1 MSGITYTHRHIKG
14 AEEMNILFLDDDRYR
29 HEMFVEDVSQHPENK
44 QIFLTLAHSYAEF
57 VQVTSVIKTWDIIF
71 LDHDL
76 GVEDQMC
83 IPHVTNRFPTGS
95 DVARYMVENNIKA
108 KKIII
113 HSYNYEGARN
123 MMGIFKDHGIES
135 TYHPY
140 DASLKDHLA

>member
-1 MSGITYTHRHIKG
+1 
-14 AEEMNILFLDDDRYR
+14 MNILFLDDDENR
-29 HEMFVEDVSQHPENK
+29 HELFGVWAQNRTGILASPRSYKEFK
-44 QIFLTLAHSYAEF
+44 AICTIFEE
-57 VQVTSVIKTWDIIF
+57 WDIIF

-76 GVEDQMC
+76 GIDDQMC

-113 HSYNYEGARN
+113 HSYNSVGAAN
-123 MMGIFKDHGIES
+123 MMNIFKEVGI
-135 TYHPY
+135 TAIYHPF